1 MQEVKITKCIV
12 NERNE
17 VQIYLL
23 VKQWDY
29 KASELELL
37 KQAKINWDLLDLEF
51 TGFVKGNET
60 EQTKKNLWILD
71 MYMKRFCEE
80 FWEDYTIHLK
90 KFYEYNKIQSR
101 TELAPEK
108 VEEYISSY
116 RISCN
121 TWIK

>member
-17 VQIYLL
+17 AQIYLL

-37 KQAKINWDLLDLEF
+37 KQAKLNGDLLDLEF

-60 EQTKKNLWILD
+60 DQSKKNLQILD
-71 MYMKRFCEE
+71 AYMKRFCEE
-80 FWEDYTIHLK
+80 FWEDFTTHLK

-108 VEEYISSY
+108 VEEFIESY
-116 RISCN
+116 KIACN